1 MLHIVVYQ
9 ARLFHLEFVQVCASM
24 GVIKLIIVM
33 LAILNELDFNFLN
46 DGTYNLNEFNIL
58 YVVVTS

>member
-1 MLHIVVYQ
+1 
-9 ARLFHLEFVQVCASM
+9 M

-58 YVVVTS
+58 YVVVTSWLCGCDFVSKLWLLD